1 MDLRGVT
8 DAEIQETLGSGWP
21 CSDPQPGR
29 DCRMIVFDFASTW
42 DGRWYLE
49 KEVTVYYTFEEGTTI
64 LITVKVRYGSGFP
77 RE

>member
-1 MDLRGVT
+1 
-8 DAEIQETLGSGWP
+8 
-21 CSDPQPGR
+21 
-29 DCRMIVFDFASTW
+29 MIVFDFASTW

-49 KEVTVYYTFEEGTTI
+49 KEVAVYYTFEEGTTI